1 MKSNSR
7 KNPISLSNVTT
18 ATSELGEGYIAL
30 DVDCIALESRSQVF
44 LKSLVSL
51 IYLGNDNSS
60 PPSIGPIQC
69 WGEAFPS
76 RDD

>member
-18 ATSELGEGYIAL
+18 ASELGVGYIVL
-30 DVDCIALESRSQVF
+30 DVHHIALESRSQVF

-60 PPSIGPIQC
+60 PSSIGPIQC